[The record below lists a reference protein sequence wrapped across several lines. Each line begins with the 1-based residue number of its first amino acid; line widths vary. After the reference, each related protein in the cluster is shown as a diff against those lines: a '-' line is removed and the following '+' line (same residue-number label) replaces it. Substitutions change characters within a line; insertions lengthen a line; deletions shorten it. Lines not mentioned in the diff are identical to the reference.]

1 MNAVKIVQT
10 IIALLAINESA
21 FGYDITDAINATL
34 TNNTQLK
41 ASAISLEG
49 AKLQRFGA
57 ATSFLPAIGGQ
68 LTRTESF
75 NDGLQS
81 PNGTPRQDSLSISEE
96 IFSGGKGIYNLKASK
111 FSSEGALISY
121 QNSIDNAIIQTV
133 QLYETVIALRDQY
146 KVYQQQVELLK
157 KVVNQSEVKL
167 NIGTI
172 TRTDMLESKATLAK
186 AMAANEKSYADMR
199 NAEENFKYFTGANP
213 PKDMKNIDIKNLNLP
228 KNPEVFLDEIES
240 SNLGIKVAEKN
251 LLAQKYVT
259 KSTKAMMLP
268 TVTGSISA
276 VQQDQ
281 KQFNPY
287 TGQTQKNNF
296 KGTTY
301 QLSINIPIF
310 QKGTEYVQIKK
321 ALLDEQNSLNTRNDT
336 ILKAQKDAVSAW
348 NSYSQAKISV
358 NSNSE
363 SVGYYKVYLE
373 GLEEEF
379 KIGTKTL
386 TELLQGQQKYE
397 SARNELIQTKA
408 NMVISA
414 LNLKYLLGQIKSVD
428 FSKLV
433 SKDKSDTKQKINA
446 DKAEVSPNTKF
457 TKVTELATAN

>member
-1 MNAVKIVQT
+1 MNVVKIIQT

-34 TNNTQLK
+34 QNNTQLK

-57 ATSFLPAIGGQ
+57 ATSFLPAISGQ
-68 LTRTESF
+68 ITRTESF
-75 NDGLQS
+75 NDGLKS
-81 PNGTPRQDSLSISEE
+81 PNGTPRQNALSISEE
-96 IFSGGKGIYNLKASK
+96 IFSGGKGIYGLKASK
-111 FSSEGALISY
+111 FISEAALISY

-167 NIGTI
+167 SIGTI
-172 TRTDMLESKATLAK
+172 TRTDMLESKASLAK
-186 AMAANEKSYADMR
+186 AIAANEKSYADMR
-199 NAEENFKYFTGANP
+199 NAEENFKYFTGENP
-213 PKDMKNIDIKNLNLP
+213 PKDMKNINIKSLTLP
-228 KNPEVFLDEIES
+228 SKPEVFLDEID
-240 SNLGIKVAEKN
+240 SNNLSIKVAEKN
-251 LLAQKYVT
+251 LLAQKYAT

-276 VQQDQ
+276 VEQDQ
-281 KQFNPY
+281 TQFNPY
-287 TGQTQKNNF
+287 TAQTQKNTF

-301 QLSINIPIF
+301 QLSVNIPIF

-321 ALLDEQNSLNTRNDT
+321 ALLDEENALNGRNDA

-348 NSYSQAKISV
+348 NSYSQAKMSV
-358 NSNSE
+358 TSNSE

-397 SARNELIQTKA
+397 NARNELIQTKA

-433 SKDKSDTKQKINA
+433 SKDKSGTNSSIKV
-446 DKAEVSPNTKF
+446 DKKEILPSTKF
-457 TKVTELATAN
+457 TKVTEISTAN